1 MKRKSQPDDPFSQ
14 FTPAMFHILLV
25 LTAHEC
31 HGYGIM
37 QEVAAQTDGGMR
49 LGPGTLYRSIKQ
61 LVSAGLI
68 AESEERPD
76 PVLDDERRRYYRITE
91 RGQQAARHEAQRLE
105 QVVRIAR
112 TRRLLQGEGRTV
124 PIRTE

>member
-1 MKRKSQPDDPFSQ
+1 MRKSQSDDPFAQ

-68 AESEERPD
+68 AESRNG
-76 PVLDDERRRYYRITE
+76 RIRCSTTSGAGIE
-91 RGQQAARHEAQRLE
+91 LPSGASKQPGTKRSVSNRW
-105 QVVRIAR
+105 
-112 TRRLLQGEGRTV
+112 
-124 PIRTE
+124 